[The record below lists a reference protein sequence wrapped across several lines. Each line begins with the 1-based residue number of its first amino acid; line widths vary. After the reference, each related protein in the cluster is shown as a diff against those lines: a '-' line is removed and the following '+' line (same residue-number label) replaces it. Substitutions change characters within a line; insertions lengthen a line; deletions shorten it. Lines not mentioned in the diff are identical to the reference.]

1 MDQRNAQIV
10 DGKPTSWR
18 PIRSFWR
25 RVVSIFLHER
35 CSPLELGA
43 GVALGTMVGMTPFY
57 GMHLGIAL
65 MLAALLRVN
74 LAGAALATQIS
85 NPLLAPILI
94 VASVRLGVWLGFGA
108 GSFQVESAQGLVVFR
123 AWLVGGLILGVAS
136 GLILGLITGGT
147 RAYLI
152 RRRSRAS

>member
-1 MDQRNAQIV
+1 MEQRHTQFG
-10 DGKPTSWR
+10 DEKPATWR
-18 PIRSFWR
+18 AIRSFWR
-25 RVVSIFLHER
+25 RVVSILVHER

-43 GVALGTMVGMTPFY
+43 GVALGTMIGMTPFY
-57 GMHLGIAL
+57 GMHLGLAL

-94 VASVRLGVWLGFGA
+94 LASVRIGAWLDLGA
-108 GSFQVESAQGLVVFR
+108 GSFHVESVSGLVVFR

-136 GLILGLITGGT
+136 GLVLGLIAGGT

-152 RRRSRAS
+152 RRSLRAE

>member
-1 MDQRNAQIV
+1 MDQRNAQIA
-10 DGKPTSWR
+10 DEKPTLWR

-25 RVVSIFLHER
+25 RVVSIFVHER

-65 MLAALLRVN
+65 LLAALLRVN

-94 VASVRLGVWLGFGA
+94 VASVRIGGWLGLGS
-108 GSFQVESAQGLVVFR
+108 GSFQVESTLGLVVFR

-136 GLILGLITGGT
+136 GLILGLIAGGT

-152 RRRSRAS
+152 RRHPRAG